1 MIVIAVQCDHGN
13 RYSDAY
19 IHIYVNMGQI
29 QPQRSHTLIT
39 FTKEITTKLAEQHA
53 PSQYSCFYNDQLTV
67 AQLRSEIGLI
77 TRVTFNETN
86 RAMSVRQAVKNSSLK
101 SFPLTSITEAK
112 WRTERCSKTHHRPV
126 LVKSTR
132 TSQGSVQGRS
142 QKFILGGYNFFTAR
156 HYTRIY

>member
-1 MIVIAVQCDHGN
+1 
-13 RYSDAY
+13 
-19 IHIYVNMGQI
+19 MGQI

-112 WRTERCSKTHHRPV
+112 
-126 LVKSTR
+126 
-132 TSQGSVQGRS
+132 
-142 QKFILGGYNFFTAR
+142 
-156 HYTRIY
+156 